1 MLSTKSEQFLI
12 ELRMYLLQRGKKDE
26 DINAIVDELEV
37 HLTEAEKRGQSVN
50 HIIGKSRKQH
60 MKNIGNELPTDKEGL
75 LVIIPSAILVII
87 AFMCVAPAIR
97 AEFKISQNILLF
109 GSLPVFLT
117 LALFAVVF
125 FKGLPRVYPSKKN
138 SVILLIITQFITI
151 GGWVGFYFWLDGRL
165 DTDYF
170 VATPMQ
176 NYIIA
181 GVCVLIVIAFSL
193 YTKSWVTIVAAFV
206 ICIGPLL
213 EHVIP
218 PEINKDPMYIT
229 LAIVISIAIG
239 ILLVIYFYKKA
250 KTTSN
255 T

>member
-12 ELRMYLLQRGKKDE
+12 ELRMYLLQRGKKDQ

-37 HLTEAEKRGQSVN
+37 HLTEAEQRGQNVD

-60 MKNIGNELPTDKEGL
+60 MKNIGKELPVDKEGL
-75 LVIIPSAILVII
+75 LVIIPAAILVIV
-87 AFMCVAPAIR
+87 ASMCFAPAVR
-97 AEFKISQNILLF
+97 GQFKISQNILLF
-109 GSLPVFLT
+109 GSLPLF
-117 LALFAVVF
+117 LALAIFAF
-125 FKGLPRVYPSKKN
+125 TLFKGLPKVYPSTKN
-138 SVILLIITQFITI
+138 SVLLLVFAHFMAI

-170 VATPMQ
+170 VATTTQ

-181 GVCVLIVIAFSL
+181 GVCVLIFILFAL
-193 YTKSWVTIVAAFV
+193 YTKSWVTIFAAFT

-239 ILLVIYFYKKA
+239 ILLVVYFYKKA

>member
-26 DINAIVDELEV
+26 DINTIVDELEV
-37 HLTEAEKRGQSVN
+37 HLTEAEKRGQNVN

-60 MKNIGNELPTDKEGL
+60 MKNIGKELPVDKEGL
-75 LVIIPSAILVII
+75 LVIIPAAILVIL
-87 AFMCVAPAIR
+87 AYMCFAPAVR
-97 AEFKISQNILLF
+97 EQFKISQNILLF
-109 GSLPVFLT
+109 GSLPFF
-117 LALFAVVF
+117 LALAIFAF
-125 FKGLPRVYPSKKN
+125 TLFKGLPKVYPSRKN
-138 SVILLIITQFITI
+138 TIFLLIVAHLITI
-151 GGWVGFYFWLDGRL
+151 GGWVAFYFWLDGRL

-170 VATPMQ
+170 VATTMQ
-176 NYIIA
+176 NYIITSI
-181 GVCVLIVIAFSL
+181 CVLIFILFAS
-193 YTKSWVTIVAAFV
+193 YTKSWLIIGAAFTMG
-206 ICIGPLL
+206 IGPLL

-229 LAIVISIAIG
+229 LTIIISIVIG

>member
-37 HLTEAEKRGQSVN
+37 HLTEAEQRGQNVD

-60 MKNIGNELPTDKEGL
+60 MKNIGKELPVDKEGL
-75 LVIIPSAILVII
+75 LVIIPAAILVIV
-87 AFMCVAPAIR
+87 ASMCFAPAVR
-97 AEFKISQNILLF
+97 GQFKISQNILLF
-109 GSLPVFLT
+109 GSLPLF
-117 LALFAVVF
+117 LALAIFAF
-125 FKGLPRVYPSKKN
+125 TLFKGLPKVYPSRKN
-138 SVILLIITQFITI
+138 TIFLLIIAHLITI

-170 VATPMQ
+170 VATTMQ

-181 GVCVLIVIAFSL
+181 SICVLIFILFAS
-193 YTKSWVTIVAAFV
+193 YTKSWLIIGAAFTMG
-206 ICIGPLL
+206 IGPLL

-229 LAIVISIAIG
+229 LTIIISIVIG

>member
-26 DINAIVDELEV
+26 DINAIVEELEV
-37 HLTEAEKRGQSVN
+37 HLTEAESRGQSVD

-60 MKNIGNELPTDKEGL
+60 MKNIGKELPTDKEGL
-75 LVIIPSAILVII
+75 LVIIPAAILVII
-87 AFMCVAPAIR
+87 AYMCFAPALR
-97 AEFKISQNILLF
+97 GEFKISQNILLF

-117 LALFAVVF
+117 IAIFAVVF
-125 FKGLPRVYPSKKN
+125 FKGLPKVYPSKKN
-138 SVILLIITQFITI
+138 SIILLITTQFITI
-151 GGWVGFYFWLDGRL
+151 GGWFGFYFWLDGRL

-170 VATPMQ
+170 VATTMQ
-176 NYIIA
+176 NYAIA
-181 GVCVLIVIAFSL
+181 SVCLLIFISFAL
-193 YTKSWVTIVAAFV
+193 YTKSWATILAAFV

-229 LAIVISIAIG
+229 LAVIISVVIG
-239 ILLVIYFYKKA
+239 ILLIIYFYKKGKA
-250 KTTSN
+250 TSN
-255 T
+255 A

>member
-26 DINAIVDELEV
+26 DINAIVEELEV
-37 HLTEAEKRGQSVN
+37 HLTEAESRGQSVD

-60 MKNIGNELPTDKEGL
+60 MKNIGKELPTDKEGL
-75 LVIIPSAILVII
+75 LIIIPAAILVII
-87 AFMCVAPAIR
+87 AYMCVAPAIR
-97 AEFKISQNILLF
+97 GEFKISQNILLF

-125 FKGLPRVYPSKKN
+125 FKGLPRVYPSKK
-138 SVILLIITQFITI
+138 SSMILLILTQFITI

-170 VATPMQ
+170 VATTMQ
-176 NYIIA
+176 NYAIA
-181 GVCVLIVIAFSL
+181 SVCLLIFILFAL
-193 YTKSWVTIVAAFV
+193 YTKSWATILAAFV

-229 LAIVISIAIG
+229 LAVIISVVIG
-239 ILLVIYFYKKA
+239 ILLIIYFYKKGKA
-250 KTTSN
+250 TSN

>member
-26 DINAIVDELEV
+26 DINAIVDELEI
-37 HLTEAEKRGQSVN
+37 HLTEAEKRGQNVD

-60 MKNIGNELPTDKEGL
+60 MKNIGKELPTDKEGL
-75 LVIIPSAILVII
+75 LITIPAAILVII
-87 AFMCVAPAIR
+87 AYICIAPALKG
-97 AEFKISQNILLF
+97 EFKISQNILLF

-125 FKGLPRVYPSKKN
+125 FKGLPKTYPSTKH
-138 SVILLIITQFITI
+138 SIILLIVTQLITI
-151 GGWVGFYFWLDGRL
+151 GGWVGFYLWLDGKL

-181 GVCVLIVIAFSL
+181 GVCILIFIAFAL

-218 PEINKDPMYIT
+218 PEINKDPKYIT
-229 LAIVISIAIG
+229 LAVILSIIIG
-239 ILLVIYFYKKA
+239 ILLIVYFYRKG
-250 KTTSN
+250 KTTSH

>member
-26 DINAIVDELEV
+26 DINTIVEELEV
-37 HLTEAEKRGQSVN
+37 HLTEAESRGQSVD

-60 MKNIGNELPTDKEGL
+60 MKNIGKELPTDKEGL
-75 LVIIPSAILVII
+75 LILIPAAILVII
-87 AFMCVAPAIR
+87 AFMCVASAIR
-97 AEFKISQNILLF
+97 GNFKISQNILLF

-125 FKGLPRVYPSKKN
+125 FKGLPKTYPSTKH
-138 SVILLIITQFITI
+138 SIILLIVTQIITI
-151 GGWVGFYFWLDGRL
+151 GGWVGFYLWLDGKL
-165 DTDYF
+165 DTNYF
-170 VATPMQ
+170 IATPMQ
-176 NYIIA
+176 NYTIA
-181 GVCVLIVIAFSL
+181 GVCILIFIAFAL
-193 YTKSWVTIVAAFV
+193 YTKSWVTVVAAFV

-218 PEINKDPMYIT
+218 PEINKDPKYIT
-229 LAIVISIAIG
+229 LTVILSIIIG
-239 ILLVIYFYKKA
+239 ILLIVYFYRKG
-250 KTTSN
+250 KTTSH